1 VIVFDLK
8 CATAGHV
15 FEAWFASSASWEDQR
30 ARSLVACPVCGDTM
44 VSKAA
49 MAPNVPAKE
58 NRSVDPASIAYAQ
71 PQVGAAEKAKKLL
84 AAIAEAQAAA
94 LKDSTWVG
102 KGFDRQARAMD
113 AGEIDRASIHGE
125 VTHDEAK
132 ALLEDGIGVMPL
144 PLPVVPPE
152 KQN

>member
-1 VIVFDLK
+1 MIVFDLK
-8 CATAGHV
+8 CEVGGHV
-15 FEAWFASSASWEDQR
+15 FEAWFASSSSWEDQR
-30 ARSLVACPVCGDTM
+30 ARSLVACPVCGDTT

-49 MAPNVPAKE
+49 MAPSVPSKG
-58 NRSVDPASIAYAQ
+58 NRSIEPVPLAVAQ
-71 PQVGAAEKAKKLL
+71 PQDTDAEKAKKLL

-102 KGFDRQARAMD
+102 KAFDRQARAMD
-113 AGEIDRASIHGE
+113 AGEIDKASIHGE
-125 VTHDEAK
+125 VTRDEAK
-132 ALLEDGIGVMPL
+132 ALLEDGIGVIPL